1 MRLKG
6 KKLYLTVLLFAAPG
20 LCLYLFLVLFQII
33 QGIEMS
39 FFSWPTLTEK
49 VFVGI
54 QNYKRIFTNVYFW
67 RSFKNTLLYMLLTSA
82 LQLSIGF
89 FVGYLLYLQ
98 MRGYKF
104 FRLVVFLP
112 AVLAGTSVAF
122 IWQYMYSPAF
132 GILKPLFELLGIS
145 EYYIPPLSSE
155 KLALVSIIFAQVW
168 GGVGIQIMMFNS
180 SFMRIPQDVVEAA
193 IVDGV
198 KGFGMIKHIMFP
210 LSLDV
215 GKVIIILQVVG
226 SLKAF
231 DLVYVMTKGGPN
243 HATELLG
250 MTVYKTAFERFKF
263 GEGNAVAVV
272 IFALCLLMTLVLQ
285 KVFKTD
291 ND

>member
-1 MRLKG
+1 
-6 KKLYLTVLLFAAPG
+6 
-20 LCLYLFLVLFQII
+20 
-33 QGIEMS
+33 
-39 FFSWPTLTEK
+39 
-49 VFVGI
+49 
-54 QNYKRIFTNVYFW
+54 
-67 RSFKNTLLYMLLTSA
+67 
-82 LQLSIGF
+82 
-89 FVGYLLYLQ
+89 
-98 MRGYKF
+98 
-104 FRLVVFLP
+104 
-112 AVLAGTSVAF
+112 
-122 IWQYMYSPAF
+122 
-132 GILKPLFELLGIS
+132 
-145 EYYIPPLSSE
+145 
-155 KLALVSIIFAQVW
+155 
-168 GGVGIQIMMFNS
+168 
-180 SFMRIPQDVVEAA
+180 MRIPQDVVEAA